1 MAAQV
6 VLLVEDEPI
15 VRTMLAG
22 YLRKAGFAV
31 LTAESGENALAI
43 IRSSTTRL
51 DWLYTDIKLPGSVD
65 GWIVGAE
72 FHLRHPRRPVVYA
85 TASAPQS
92 RAQTAQSIFIRKPF
106 DAQVVVDFFLRLA
119 ADEQAAPTAEAGISS
134 PSARR

>member
-1 MAAQV
+1 MRLSPIAQVVASQVVASQV

-15 VRTMLAG
+15 VRTMLTG

-31 LTAESGENALAI
+31 LTADDGEKALAI
-43 IRSSTTRL
+43 MRSSTTRL
-51 DWLYTDIKLPGSVD
+51 DWLYTDIKLPGSID

-72 FHLRHPRRPVVYA
+72 FHLMHPLRPVVYA

-106 DAQVVVDFFLRLA
+106 DPQVVVDFFIRMA
-119 ADEQAAPTAEAGISS
+119 AEHP
-134 PSARR
+134 